1 MSFNKE
7 VEEYFYDWIDSSDYT
22 YEDTLL
28 EFQEYDAKT
37 KQVFI
42 RAEGTWNEEIKRH
55 IRDVMRNKHKRIT
68 VSRIYNLY
76 D

>member
-7 VEEYFYDWIDSSDYT
+7 VEEYFYNWINSDDYPF
-22 YEDTLL
+22 EDTLL

-37 KQVFI
+37 KQVFV
-42 RAEGTWNEEIKRH
+42 RAEGVWNEGIRHH
-55 IRDVMRNKHKRIT
+55 IRDVMRDKHKRIT